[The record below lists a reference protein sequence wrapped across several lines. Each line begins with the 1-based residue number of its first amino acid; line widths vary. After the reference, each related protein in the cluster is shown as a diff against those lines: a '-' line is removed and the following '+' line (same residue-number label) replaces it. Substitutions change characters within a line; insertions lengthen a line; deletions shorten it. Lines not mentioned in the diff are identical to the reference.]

1 MEAAIPAVCGPY
13 SVKRPLVIIG
23 GGPAGA
29 TAALVLAQAGERP
42 MLIERERVARHKI
55 CGEFLSVEA
64 QVSLAAAGLDI
75 WAMGAAPISR
85 LRLVRGRRV
94 AESALPF
101 KAAGLTRKRLD
112 EDLLTRAGLAGARI
126 ERAVAVREV
135 RGSQIVIDGHRTML
149 TDRLLLASGK
159 HEIRGMRRPARGTV
173 SGLIGFKTYF
183 HLSPGQDARLQDH
196 IEVLMFAGG
205 YAGLQHVEGGM
216 ANLCL
221 LVTADRLAAAGG
233 NWPGLLA
240 QLRRDCGHLEDRLSG
255 AEELID
261 RPITI
266 AGVPYG
272 YLHRD
277 VGDGIFRL
285 GDQFAVIPSFSGD
298 GMSIAMH
305 SGRTAAR
312 AILGGQV
319 AATYHAERR
328 RELAPQVRLAD
339 WLYRLTRPSPMQALA
354 VHAGQ
359 MWPGLL
365 SRIAMAT
372 RVPDAALRKSGLT

>member
-1 MEAAIPAVCGPY
+1 METAVPALRRADQVR
-13 SVKRPLVIIG
+13 KPLVIIG

-29 TAALVLAQAGERP
+29 TAALVLAEGGARP
-42 MLIERERVARHKI
+42 MVIERDAAPRHRI

-64 QVSLAAAGLDI
+64 QTSLSAAGLDI
-75 WAMGAAPISR
+75 WAMGAAPITR

-94 AESALPF
+94 AEAALPF
-101 KAAGLTRKRLD
+101 KAAGLTRRRLD
-112 EDLLTRAGLAGARI
+112 EELLTRAQVAGARI
-126 ERAVAVREV
+126 ERGVAVREV
-135 RGSQIVIDGHRTML
+135 RGSQIVIDGQRTML

-159 HEIRGMRRPARGTV
+159 HEVRGMRRPTRGTV
-173 SGLIGFKTYF
+173 SGLIGFKNYF
-183 HLSPGQDARLQDH
+183 HLSGEQDALLQGH

-205 YAGLQHVEGGM
+205 YAGLQHVECGM

-221 LVTADRLAAAGG
+221 LVTAEKLAAAGG
-233 NWPGLLA
+233 NWVGLLS
-240 QLRRDCGHLEDRLSG
+240 QLRRECGHLEDRLSG
-255 AEELID
+255 AEPLLD

-277 VGDGIFRL
+277 IGDGIYRL

-298 GMSIAMH
+298 GMSMAMH
-305 SGRTAAR
+305 SGRTAAL
-312 AILGGQV
+312 AILNGQS
-319 AATYHAERR
+319 ATTYHASRR

-339 WLYRLTRPSPMQALA
+339 RLYRLTRSASMQALA
-354 VHAGQ
+354 VRAGQ

-372 RVPDAALRKSGLT
+372 RVPAAALRDSGLA